1 MAIQTKCTL
10 QFNGAKVDAFGA
22 NWNVVKSVPGD
33 VAMGQDGP
41 IDNFSGSGRRFSLS
55 GATMRIRPN
64 GISTQ
69 GFNPALAME
78 AGQEFE
84 CAYNEGDPALGGQ
97 VLTLQGC
104 LCREV
109 THSVN
114 NETGDIMIQIG
125 RLTAKDRVPY

>member
-1 MAIQTKCTL
+1 MAIQTKCIL
-10 QFNGAKVDAFGA
+10 LFSGSKVDALGA

-55 GATMRIRPN
+55 GVTMRIRPQ
-64 GISTQ
+64 GIATQ
-69 GFNPALAME
+69 GFNPARAMQ
-78 AGQEFE
+78 AGEEFD
-84 CAYNEGDPALGGQ
+84 CTYNEGDPALGGTA
-97 VLTLQGC
+97 LTLQGC

-109 THSVN
+109 THTVN